1 MKTLLSLAF
10 ATALSSPAWCG
21 DTVITKAKHSDAAMG
36 QPAKDTTEV
45 LWIGPG
51 HMRVEEGTS
60 VTIVR
65 GDLSKMYML
74 DTAAKTVSTIDLPFD
89 MKKYMP
95 AEMAPQMEQMAA
107 MTKVTVTPSTE
118 TQMIKDWNAT
128 KYTMTMTMP
137 MGGSMTQVMWV
148 TKDIGTDRAGW
159 SEMFA
164 AQLASSPFA
173 SSMAE
178 EMRKVD
184 GISVQ
189 VERTLS
195 MMGNESKATEN
206 VLTVE
211 DKEAPAG
218 HYEVP
223 EGYTEKPFDPMSGMM
238 GPGKGRGAG
247 RGPRGG

>member
-1 MKTLLSLAF
+1 MKPILSLAF
-10 ATALSSPAWCG
+10 LAALSSPAWCG

-65 GDLSKMYML
+65 ADLSKMYML
-74 DTAAKTVSTIDLPFD
+74 DTAARTVSTIDLPFD

-95 AEMAPQMEQMAA
+95 PEMAGHMEQMAS
-107 MTKVTVTPSTE
+107 MSKVTVTPSSE

-128 KYTMTMTMP
+128 KYTMTMSMP

-159 SEMFA
+159 REMFA
-164 AQLASSPFA
+164 AQMASSPFA
-173 SSMAE
+173 SGMAE
-178 EMRKVD
+178 EMKKID
-184 GISVQ
+184 GIAVQ
-189 VERTLS
+189 VERTMS
-195 MMGNESKATEN
+195 MMGSDSKSTEN

-218 HYEVP
+218 HYDVP
-223 EGYTEKPFDPMSGMM
+223 EGYTEKPFDPMSGMG
-238 GPGKGRGAG
+238 GPRGRGAG
-247 RGPRGG
+247 RPPRGG